1 MKSFWVIPFDFP
13 QALGEFNRKDCKIC
27 KGLPNLQDVK
37 IVRSKKMQLMMQL
50 ELPYGRAQIVEK
62 LQFMADSYRN

>member
-1 MKSFWVIPFDFP
+1 MNEKFLSDSFWFSTGTGRIQP
-13 QALGEFNRKDCKIC
+13 EDCKIC

-62 LQFMADSYRN
+62 L